1 MQILILPLKIISIP
15 LIIIIGESN
24 IDEKTKTIALLILAF
39 IYNNLLGFA
48 SWFLIILISA
58 SISIFSMIIIG
69 FIFLI
74 YLITINVYIKRKLDI
89 NITIYIILNITAFL
103 TGILLI

>member
-15 LIIIIGESN
+15 LIIIVGESN

-39 IYNNLLGFA
+39 VYNNLLGFA

>member
-39 IYNNLLGFA
+39 VYNNLLGFA

>member
-69 FIFLI
+69 FIFFI

>member
-24 IDEKTKTIALLILAF
+24 IDEETKTIALLILAF
-39 IYNNLLGFA
+39 VYNNLLGFA

>member
-74 YLITINVYIKRKLDI
+74 YLISINVYIKRKLDI